1 MSAQIIEFPMHRV
14 RSASPVVRRP
24 APAVQPQVRLSV
36 RIARKA
42 VGWSVLIITAYLLF
56 FGQAS
61 AIQPAEAT
69 GTTVSAA
76 SSKNYIYISVQS
88 GDSLWSIAE
97 KYSKGGDLR
106 DFVQEIISLNNM
118 QDSVV
123 DAGMRLA
130 IPRT

>member
-1 MSAQIIEFPMHRV
+1 MHRV

>member
-1 MSAQIIEFPMHRV
+1 MHRV

-24 APAVQPQVRLSV
+24 AQAVQPQVRLSV

>member
-1 MSAQIIEFPMHRV
+1 M
-14 RSASPVVRRP
+14 
-24 APAVQPQVRLSV
+24 
-36 RIARKA
+36 
-42 VGWSVLIITAYLLF
+42 ITAYVLF
-56 FGQAS
+56 FGQPS
-61 AIQPAEAT
+61 AIQAAEAT
-69 GTTVSAA
+69 GTAVSAA
-76 SSKNYIYISVQS
+76 SAKNYIYISVQS

-130 IPRT
+130 IPRS